1 MVIDE
6 FIISLGIDAKK
17 VQSGMKEVTRMVEAS
32 TKAWMSIFGSFT
44 IAATA
49 AFAQYTQEAE
59 ALGKKSKD
67 IGIGVAA
74 LNALELA
81 ADRAGGSAED
91 LERDMKRLADETG
104 GNAYGALLE
113 LAQLAE
119 EMGEAEYTTYAEA
132 LGIST
137 TTIDLTKGGTRAL
150 KDQMHAMKEMGL
162 ITAQDAKLAQ
172 EFSRNMKDLWQTFRG
187 IMNIVFRS
195 VLPGFNKVLDFF
207 KRVMIDLRKHDT
219 LVKAFFIGLATV
231 ITALVLPALAKM
243 AAAILMNPITWLI
256 AMVAALALVIEDL
269 VVWCE
274 GGESALADLWKEIFG
289 SPDDAKEVWETVK
302 QAVIDFFTTI
312 NEYLPTATELWK
324 GFVEVI
330 KAISRPILGIVGVI
344 KFLINVFDL
353 AGAAFDKLTNA
364 ISAGIDFL
372 YGKFLEL
379 AAVIEKALSPLAK
392 KGQSI
397 IGDVQPMDVSQYVDD
412 QGNPVQKADG
422 GIFTSPTHALIGE
435 AGAEAVIPFSPG
447 KRNRGLELLS
457 KIAGNFMPNTETTP
471 KFEMPSISLPKF
483 EMPNIQAA
491 QALPMGG
498 ATTNN
503 NINSDTRVT
512 VGTVNISAADGTD
525 AANQFMTGVETRA
538 QMWTA
543 AANVA
548 Y

>member
-17 VQSGMKEVTRMVEAS
+17 VERGMKEVTRMVEAS

-44 IAATA
+44 IAASA
-49 AFAQYTQEAE
+49 AFAQYVSEAE
-59 ALGKKSKD
+59 KLGQKSKD

-74 LNALELA
+74 LNALEMA

-91 LERDMKRLADETG
+91 LERDMKRLAEETG

-113 LAQLAE
+113 LSQLAE

-132 LGIST
+132 LGISQ
-137 TTIDLTKGGTRAL
+137 TTIDMTKGGTLAL

-162 ITAQDAKLAQ
+162 ITAQDAKEAQ
-172 EFSRNMKDLWQTFRG
+172 AFSRNMKDLWQTFRG

-195 VLPGFNKVLDFF
+195 VLPGFNKVSDFF
-207 KRVMIDLRKHDT
+207 KHIMIDLRKHDT

-243 AAAILMNPITWLI
+243 AAAMLMNPITWLI

-269 VVWCE
+269 VVWCN

-302 QAVIDFFTTI
+302 QAVVDFFTAI
-312 NEYLPTATELWK
+312 NEYLPTATDLWR
-324 GFVEVI
+324 GFVEVV
-330 KAISRPILGIVGVI
+330 KALARPFIGLAGVI
-344 KFLINVFDL
+344 KFLINVFNL
-353 AGAAFDKLTNA
+353 VSEAFDAFTNA
-364 ISAGIDFL
+364 MAAGVDFL
-372 YGKFLEL
+372 YGKFVQL
-379 AAVIEKALSPLAK
+379 AEVIETALNPLAS
-392 KGQSI
+392 KGRAI
-397 IGDVQPMDVSQYVDD
+397 IGDVTPLSDEQVAAAEEKA
-412 QGNPVQKADG
+412 GADG
-422 GIFTSPTHALIGE
+422 GIFTRPTNMLIGE

-457 KIAGNFMPNTETTP
+457 KIAGN
-471 KFEMPSISLPKF
+471 L
-483 EMPNIQAA
+483 MPNISAA
-491 QALPMGG
+491 NALPMGG
-498 ATTNN
+498 ASTNN
-503 NINSDTRVT
+503 ITTDTRVN
-512 VGTVNISAADGTD
+512 VGTVNINAADGTD
-525 AANQFMTGVETRA
+525 AAERFMSGVEQRA

>member
-6 FIISLGIDAKK
+6 FIIALGLDAKK
-17 VQSGMKEVTRMVEAS
+17 VQKGLKEVTRMVEAS
-32 TKAWMSIFGSFT
+32 TKVWMSIFGSFT
-44 IAATA
+44 VAATA

-113 LAQLAE
+113 LAQIAE
-119 EMGEAEYTTYAEA
+119 EMGEAEYTTYAES

-195 VLPGFNKVLDFF
+195 VLPGFNKVLDWF
-207 KRVMIDLRKHDT
+207 KRAMIDLRKHDT
-219 LVKAFFIGLATV
+219 LVKAFFIGLATIITGLV
-231 ITALVLPALAKM
+231 IPSFAKL
-243 AAAILMNPITWLI
+243 AAAMLMNPITWLI
-256 AMVAALALVIEDL
+256 AMVAALALVFEDL

-274 GGESALADLWKEIFG
+274 GGESALADVWKAVFG
-289 SPDDAKEVWETVK
+289 SPDEAIATWESIKSFISSALDTIKSVGLDTWNALVEGFNNTVARIARAIEDLKAKFAEFYSWVK
-302 QAVIDFFTTI
+302 PIFDFI
-312 NEYLPTATELWK
+312 
-324 GFVEVI
+324 G
-330 KAISRPILGIVGVI
+330 
-344 KFLINVFDL
+344 
-353 AGAAFDKLTNA
+353 
-364 ISAGIDFL
+364 AGIDSA
-372 YGKFLEL
+372 K
-379 AAVIEKALSPLAK
+379 AAAAKAR
-392 KGQSI
+392 GMT
-397 IGDVQPMDVSQYVDD
+397 GNVQTMDASQYVAE

-422 GIFTSPTHALIGE
+422 GIFTSPTNALIGE

-457 KIAGNFMPNTETTP
+457 KIAGN
-471 KFEMPSISLPKF
+471 L
-483 EMPNIQAA
+483 MPNISAA

-498 ATTNN
+498 ASTNN
-503 NINSDTRVT
+503 ITTDTRVN

-525 AANQFMTGVETRA
+525 AAAQFMDGVEQRA

>member
-6 FIISLGIDAKK
+6 FIIALGLDAKK
-17 VQSGMKEVTRMVEAS
+17 VQKGLKEVTRMVEAS
-32 TKAWMSIFGSFT
+32 TKVWMSIFGSFT
-44 IAATA
+44 VAATA

-113 LAQLAE
+113 LAQIAE
-119 EMGEAEYTTYAEA
+119 EMGEAEYTTYAES

-195 VLPGFNKVLDFF
+195 VLPGFNKVLDWF
-207 KRVMIDLRKHDT
+207 KRAMIDLRKHDT
-219 LVKAFFIGLATV
+219 LVKAFFIGLATIITGLV
-231 ITALVLPALAKM
+231 IPSFAKL
-243 AAAILMNPITWLI
+243 AAAMLMNPITWLI
-256 AMVAALALVIEDL
+256 AMVAALALVFEDL

-274 GGESALADLWKEIFG
+274 GGESALADVWKAVFG
-289 SPDDAKEVWETVK
+289 SPDEAIATWESIKSFISSALDTIKSVGLDTWNALVEGFNNTVARIARAIEDLK
-302 QAVIDFFTTI
+302 ANFAEFYSWVKPIFDFI
-312 NEYLPTATELWK
+312 
-324 GFVEVI
+324 G
-330 KAISRPILGIVGVI
+330 
-344 KFLINVFDL
+344 
-353 AGAAFDKLTNA
+353 
-364 ISAGIDFL
+364 AGIDSA
-372 YGKFLEL
+372 K
-379 AAVIEKALSPLAK
+379 AAAARGASMTGN
-392 KGQSI
+392 GQSMSYESI
-397 IGDVQPMDVSQYVDD
+397 E
-412 QGNPVQKADG
+412 ADG
-422 GIFTSPTHALIGE
+422 GIFTSPTHALLGE
-435 AGAEAVIPFSPG
+435 AGAEAIIPFSPG

-457 KIAGNFMPNTETTP
+457 KIAGN
-471 KFEMPSISLPKF
+471 L
-483 EMPNIQAA
+483 MPNISAA
-491 QALPMGG
+491 NALPMGG
-498 ATTNN
+498 ASTNN
-503 NINSDTRVT
+503 ITTDTRVN
-512 VGTVNISAADGTD
+512 VGTVNINAQDGTD
-525 AANQFMTGVETRA
+525 AANQFMNGIETRA
-538 QMWTA
+538 ERWTA

>member
-17 VQSGMKEVTRMVEAS
+17 VERGMKEVTRMVEAS

-44 IAATA
+44 IAASA
-49 AFAQYTQEAE
+49 AFAQYVSEAE
-59 ALGKKSKD
+59 KLGQKSKD

-74 LNALELA
+74 LNALEMA

-113 LAQLAE
+113 LAQIAE
-119 EMGEAEYTTYAEA
+119 EMGEAEYTTYAES

-195 VLPGFNKVLDFF
+195 VLPGFNKVLDWF
-207 KRVMIDLRKHDT
+207 KRAMIDLRKHDT
-219 LVKAFFIGLATV
+219 LVKAFFIGLATIITGLV
-231 ITALVLPALAKM
+231 IPSFAKL
-243 AAAILMNPITWLI
+243 AAAMLMNPITWFI
-256 AMVAALALVIEDL
+256 AMVAALALVFEDL

-274 GGESALADLWKEIFG
+274 GGESALADVWKAVFG
-289 SPDDAKEVWETVK
+289 SPDEAIATWESIKSFISSALDTIKSVGLDTWNALVEGFNNTVARIARAIEDLK
-302 QAVIDFFTTI
+302 ANFAEFYSWVKPIFDFI
-312 NEYLPTATELWK
+312 
-324 GFVEVI
+324 G
-330 KAISRPILGIVGVI
+330 
-344 KFLINVFDL
+344 
-353 AGAAFDKLTNA
+353 
-364 ISAGIDFL
+364 AGIDSA
-372 YGKFLEL
+372 K
-379 AAVIEKALSPLAK
+379 AAATRGAAITGDTQSMSVDPEK
-392 KGQSI
+392 Q
-397 IGDVQPMDVSQYVDD
+397 D
-412 QGNPVQKADG
+412 ADG

-457 KIAGNFMPNTETTP
+457 KIAGN
-471 KFEMPSISLPKF
+471 L
-483 EMPNIQAA
+483 MPNISAA
-491 QALPMGG
+491 NALPMGG
-498 ATTNN
+498 AATNN
-503 NINSDTRVT
+503 ITTDTRVN
-512 VGTVNISAADGTD
+512 VGTVNINAADGTD
-525 AANQFMTGVETRA
+525 AANQFMNGIETRA
-538 QMWTA
+538 ERWTA